1 MISIYEEAGG
11 DEGLT
16 RLARAWHNRVL
27 ADPIVGHAFEHGF
40 HPDHTRRLGAYWAE
54 ALGGPARYTQAL
66 GSESMVVRMH
76 SGNGVHT
83 DMDERAIECFEQA
96 LVDTGITHEPLRT
109 ALLDYFVWATNSMTL
124 YPDSPD
130 DAPSGLEIPLWSWD
144 GPIARVM
151 STTKQ
156 RDVVEQYFQGFR
168 LSDHSL
174 ILATLT
180 DDVVWV
186 IHGHRETHG
195 TAEFDSEIENPAF
208 VGSPELDILR
218 VLEDGNVVVAIGE
231 GRGESIE
238 HGPFRFAFNDLF
250 TFRDDRIARVD
261 SYVVPL
267 P

>member
-124 YPDSPD
+124 YPRLARRCSQRPRDPPLVVGRPD
-130 DAPSGLEIPLWSWD
+130 RARHVHDQAAGCRRAVLSRIP
-144 GPIARVM
+144 
-151 STTKQ
+151 
-156 RDVVEQYFQGFR
+156 
-168 LSDHSL
+168 
-174 ILATLT
+174 
-180 DDVVWV
+180 
-186 IHGHRETHG
+186 
-195 TAEFDSEIENPAF
+195 
-208 VGSPELDILR
+208 PE
-218 VLEDGNVVVAIGE
+218 
-231 GRGESIE
+231 
-238 HGPFRFAFNDLF
+238 
-250 TFRDDRIARVD
+250 
-261 SYVVPL
+261 
-267 P
+267 